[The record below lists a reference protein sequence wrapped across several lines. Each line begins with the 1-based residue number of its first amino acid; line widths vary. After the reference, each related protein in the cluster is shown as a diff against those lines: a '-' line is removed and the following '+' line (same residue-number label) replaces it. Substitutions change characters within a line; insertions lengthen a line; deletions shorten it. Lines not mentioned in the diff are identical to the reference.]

1 MLQLVPSEA
10 HCLSPLTVRSGRECT
25 DIFRLGGQHSRP
37 LRVTHTGGVAA
48 HTGDTDGST
57 SNSQRWV
64 LA

>member
-1 MLQLVPSEA
+1 MLQLVSSEA

-37 LRVTHTGGVAA
+37 LRVTHTG
-48 HTGDTDGST
+48 DTDGST